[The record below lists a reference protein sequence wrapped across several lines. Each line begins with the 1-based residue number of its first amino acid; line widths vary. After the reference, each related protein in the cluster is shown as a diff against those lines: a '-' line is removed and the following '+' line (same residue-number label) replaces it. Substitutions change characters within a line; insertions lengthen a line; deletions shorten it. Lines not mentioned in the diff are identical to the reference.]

1 MTYGLEVAY
10 KVRQENNVRDASKC
24 DVLFVTDGLLLAVLS
39 EDVLAEQYGAIV
51 VDEAHERTLGTDV
64 LLGMLSRVLP
74 LRRTRYETGQSE
86 VPPLKLI
93 IMSATLALDQVFPP
107 SIEQRKFILKHTKK
121 KKKLLGPHL
130 FSPVPPVVS
139 IDGRQFPVE
148 THWLRVTPDDMAETL
163 DQAVRT
169 VSTIHNTLPR
179 GTILVFLPGKREI
192 VAMTRELVQKF
203 GDKEMVI
210 VPLHSG
216 KRNCLGRKNLKFET

>member
-1 MTYGLEVAY
+1 MGVTYGLEVAY

-121 KKKLLGPHL
+121 KSCWVLICSLRFLLSFRLTDGSFLWKLIGC
-130 FSPVPPVVS
+130 V
-139 IDGRQFPVE
+139 
-148 THWLRVTPDDMAETL
+148 
-163 DQAVRT
+163 
-169 VSTIHNTLPR
+169 
-179 GTILVFLPGKREI
+179 
-192 VAMTRELVQKF
+192 
-203 GDKEMVI
+203 
-210 VPLHSG
+210 
-216 KRNCLGRKNLKFET
+216 